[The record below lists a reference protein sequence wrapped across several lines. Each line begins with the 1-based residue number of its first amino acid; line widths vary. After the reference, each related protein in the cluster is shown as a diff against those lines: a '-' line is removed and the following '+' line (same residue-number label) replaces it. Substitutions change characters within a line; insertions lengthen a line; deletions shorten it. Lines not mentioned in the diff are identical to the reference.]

1 MHHNTVS
8 AVDVKP
14 AIQLDERLDA
24 LLSITGRMD
33 GFLYRCKNDS
43 SFTMLYLSD
52 GIHTMSGYPSS
63 DFILNHVRDY
73 VSIIYPDDLPAAYS
87 ALDDALKKRCNWNID
102 YRIVPMLGP
111 PMWVREIGGGV
122 WNDVGELV
130 FLEGFIIDISDRK
143 YIEDMNATLLND
155 LKLANEKLSIQKLEL
170 VLAKRR
176 SDHLA
181 NHDELT
187 DLPNRRAFH
196 DQLNAMIDRN
206 QYTNTVVGLMFID
219 LDKFKEVNDTLGHE
233 AGDDLLKTVANLLRS
248 QLRST
253 DFVARLGGDEFAFVL
268 SCNGIQ
274 AKDDVLKVAQRILK
288 KLQIEVPSPSGS
300 ISVGCTI
307 GLAVYPAA
315 ATNSQELL
323 DMADRLMYI
332 GKKDGRNRIVTVDAL
347 KAA

>member
-1 MHHNTVS
+1 MHQNIIS
-8 AVDVKP
+8 AVDVNQ
-14 AIQLDERLDA
+14 AIHLDARLDA

-33 GFLYRCKNDS
+33 GFLYRCKNDA

-52 GIHTMSGYPSS
+52 GIHTVSGYPSS
-63 DFILNHVRDY
+63 DFILNQVRDY
-73 VSIIYPDDLPAAYS
+73 LSIIHPDDLPAAYS
-87 ALDDALKKRCNWNID
+87 ALDSALEKRCNWNID
-102 YRIVPMLGP
+102 YRILPLQGP
-111 PMWVREIGGGV
+111 PIWVREIGGGV
-122 WNDVGELV
+122 WNDLGELV

-155 LKLANEKLSIQKLEL
+155 LRLANEKLSVQKEEL

-196 DQLNAMIDRN
+196 DQLNMMIERN
-206 QYTNTVVGLMFID
+206 HDTNTAVGLMFID
-219 LDKFKEVNDTLGHE
+219 LDKFKKVNDTLGHE
-233 AGDDLLKTVANLLRS
+233 AGDILLKQVAILLQA

-268 SCNGIQ
+268 SCNRNQ
-274 AKDDVLKVAQRILK
+274 AHETVLKVAERILK
-288 KLQIEVPSPSGS
+288 KLQIEVPSPKG
-300 ISVGCTI
+300 IINVGCTI

-315 ATNSQELL
+315 ATDSQELL
-323 DMADRLMYI
+323 ALADRLMYI

>member
-1 MHHNTVS
+1 MHQNIIS
-8 AVDVKP
+8 AVDVGS
-14 AIQLDERLDA
+14 AIQADERLDA

-33 GFLYRCKNDS
+33 GFLYRCKNDA

-52 GIHTMSGYPSS
+52 GIQTVSGYPSS

-73 VSIIYPDDLPAAYS
+73 VSIIHPDDLATAMS
-87 ALDDALKKRCNWNID
+87 ALDDALEKRSNWNLD
-102 YRIVPMLGP
+102 YRIMPLSGP
-111 PMWVREIGGGV
+111 PVWVREVGGGV
-122 WNDVGELV
+122 WNDLGDLV

-143 YIEDMNATLLND
+143 NIEDMNARLLKD
-155 LKLANEKLSIQKLEL
+155 LKLANEKLSTQKQEL
-170 VLAKRR
+170 VLAKQR

-187 DLPNRRAFH
+187 NLPNRRAFH

-206 QYTNTVVGLMFID
+206 QDANTAVGLMFID
-219 LDKFKEVNDTLGHE
+219 LDKFKKVNDTLGHE
-233 AGDDLLKTVANLLRS
+233 AGDALLKKVANLLQR

-268 SCNGIQ
+268 SCNRNQ
-274 AKDDVLKVAQRILK
+274 AHENVLRVAERILE
-288 KLQIEVPSPSGS
+288 KLQIEIPSSKGN
-300 ISVGCTI
+300 IRVGCTI
-307 GLAVYPAA
+307 GMAVYPAA
-315 ATNSQELL
+315 AKDSQELL